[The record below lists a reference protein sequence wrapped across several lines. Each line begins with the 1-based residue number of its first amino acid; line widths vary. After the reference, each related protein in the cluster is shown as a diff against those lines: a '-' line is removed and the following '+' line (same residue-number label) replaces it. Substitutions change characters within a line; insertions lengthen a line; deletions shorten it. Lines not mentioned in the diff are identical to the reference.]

1 MQQALDR
8 YAIYLRAEK
17 NASDYTV
24 RNYLHDLLG
33 GRKPGAENGFFQFLR
48 QKKITALEDVDRQA
62 IRDYNAWLIEN
73 DIAKSSIAR
82 RQSAIRSF
90 FSFLVR
96 EGLLNHNPM
105 EEVTSPRREQRLP
118 SLLST
123 AEVTK
128 LIETPDLSTPVGLR
142 DRALLELLYA
152 SGLRVSELVSL
163 NLNQVNIDSKEIR
176 VIGKGSKE
184 RVVLM
189 GEPAA
194 KALTNYLQE
203 GRSHLLGEKRSN
215 AIFINRQG
223 ERLIERRVQKILER
237 YARIA
242 GIERRVHPH
251 MLRHSFATHM
261 LDGGA
266 DLRVVQELLGH
277 ADLSSTQV
285 YTHVSKNQARKV
297 YLSAHPLAQKKK
309 DDIDGE

>member
-1 MQQALDR
+1 MM
-8 YAIYLRAEK
+8 
-17 NASDYTV
+17 
-24 RNYLHDLLG
+24 
-33 GRKPGAENGFFQFLR
+33 
-48 QKKITALEDVDRQA
+48 LEDVDRQV
-62 IRDYNAWLIEN
+62 IREYNAWLMEN

-90 FSFLVR
+90 FNFLVR
-96 EGLLNHNPM
+96 EGLLPHNPM
-105 EEVTSPRREQRLP
+105 EEVTSPKRERRLP
-118 SLLST
+118 SLLSI
-123 AEVTK
+123 AEVTR
-128 LIETPDLSTPVGLR
+128 LLETPDPVTPVGLR

-163 NLNQVNIDSKEIR
+163 NLGQMNLDSKEIR

-194 KALTNYLQE
+194 RALIAYLKE
-203 GRSHLLGEKRSN
+203 GRPQLLGEKRSN
-215 AIFINRQG
+215 AIFVSRQG

-242 GIERRVHPH
+242 GIERRVYPH
-251 MLRHSFATHM
+251 MLRHTFATHM

-285 YTHVSKNQARKV
+285 YTHVSKRQARKV
-297 YLSAHPLAQKKK
+297 YLSAHPLAQTKK
-309 DDIDGE
+309 DDSDGE

>member
-1 MQQALDR
+1 MQRALDR
-8 YAIYLRAEK
+8 YTTYLKAEK

-33 GRKPGAENGFFQFLR
+33 GKKPGAENGFFQFLR
-48 QKKITALEDVDRQA
+48 QKKIMTLEDVDRQV
-62 IRDYNAWLIEN
+62 IRDYNAWLMEN
-73 DIAKSSIAR
+73 NIAKSSIAR

-90 FSFLVR
+90 FNFLVR
-96 EGLLNHNPM
+96 EGFLPHNPM
-105 EEVTSPRREQRLP
+105 DEVTSPKRERRLP
-118 SLLST
+118 SLLSIT
-123 AEVTK
+123 EMTK
-128 LIETPDLSTPVGLR
+128 LIETPDPATPVGLR
-142 DRALLELLYA
+142 DRSLLELLYA

-163 NLNQVNIDSKEIR
+163 NLDQVNIDSKEIR

-184 RVVLM
+184 RVVLI

-194 KALTNYLQE
+194 RALTAYLRE
-203 GRSHLLGEKRSN
+203 GRPQLLGKKRNN
-215 AIFINRQG
+215 AIYISHQG

-251 MLRHSFATHM
+251 MLRHTFATHM

-277 ADLSSTQV
+277 ADLSSTQI
-285 YTHVSKNQARKV
+285 YTHVSKSQARKV
-297 YLSAHPLAQKKK
+297 YLSAHPLAQTKK
-309 DDIDGE
+309 DDSDVE

>member
-8 YAIYLRAEK
+8 YANYLRAEK

-33 GRKPGAENGFFQFLR
+33 GRKSGAENGFLQFLSMR
-48 QKKITALEDVDRQA
+48 KIMTLEDVDRQV
-62 IRDYNAWLIEN
+62 IRDYNAWLMESG
-73 DIAKSSIAR
+73 IAKSSIAR

-90 FSFLVR
+90 FNFLVR
-96 EGLLNHNPM
+96 EGLLSHNPM
-105 EEVTSPRREQRLP
+105 EEVTSPKREQRLP

-123 AEVTK
+123 TEVTS
-128 LIETPDLSTPVGLR
+128 LLETPDSTTPVGMR

-163 NLNQVNIDSKEIR
+163 NLGQVDVDSKEIR
-176 VIGKGSKE
+176 VVGKGSKE

-194 KALTNYLQE
+194 RALTSYLKE
-203 GRSHLLGEKRSN
+203 GRPHLLGEKKSN
-215 AIFINRQG
+215 AIFISRQG
-223 ERLIERRVQKILER
+223 ERLIERRIQKILEK

-251 MLRHSFATHM
+251 MLRHTFATHM

-285 YTHVSKNQARKV
+285 YTHVSKSQARKV
-297 YLSAHPLAQKKK
+297 YLSAHPLAQRKK
-309 DDIDGE
+309 DNSDGE

>member
-8 YAIYLRAEK
+8 YTTYLKAEK

-33 GRKPGAENGFFQFLR
+33 GKKHGAENGFFQFLR
-48 QKKITALEDVDRQA
+48 KKKIATLEDVDRQV
-62 IRDYNAWLIEN
+62 IRDYNAWLMEN
-73 DIAKSSIAR
+73 DIAKSSIGR

-90 FSFLVR
+90 FNFLVR
-96 EGLLNHNPM
+96 EELLLHNPM
-105 EEVTSPRREQRLP
+105 DEVTSPKRERRLP
-118 SLLST
+118 SLLSA
-123 AEVTK
+123 AEVTR
-128 LIETPDLSTPVGLR
+128 LLETPDPATPVGLR
-142 DRALLELLYA
+142 DRALLEILYA

-163 NLNQVNIDSKEIR
+163 DLGQANLDSKEIR
-176 VIGKGSKE
+176 VVGKGSKE
-184 RVVLM
+184 RVVLI
-189 GEPAA
+189 GEPAVRA
-194 KALTNYLQE
+194 IAAYLEE
-203 GRSHLLGEKRSN
+203 GRPQLLREQRN
-215 AIFINRQG
+215 TAIFVNRQG

-242 GIERRVHPH
+242 GIERRVYPH
-251 MLRHSFATHM
+251 MLRHTFATHM

-297 YLSAHPLAQKKK
+297 YLSSHPLAQTKK
-309 DDIDGE
+309 DDRDGE

>member
-8 YAIYLRAEK
+8 YTTYLKAEK

-33 GRKPGAENGFFQFLR
+33 GKKPGAENGFFQFLR
-48 QKKITALEDVDRQA
+48 QKKVMTLEDVDRQV
-62 IRDYNAWLIEN
+62 IRGYNAWLMEN

-96 EGLLNHNPM
+96 EGLLPHNPM
-105 EEVTSPRREQRLP
+105 EEVTSPKRERRLP

-123 AEVTK
+123 VEVTR
-128 LIETPDLSTPVGLR
+128 LLETPDPTTPVGLR

-152 SGLRVSELVSL
+152 SGLRVSEIVSL
-163 NLNQVNIDSKEIR
+163 NLGQLNLDSKETR

-189 GEPAA
+189 GDPAA
-194 KALTNYLQE
+194 RALIAYLEE
-203 GRSHLLGEKRSN
+203 GRPLLLGEKRNN
-215 AIFINRQG
+215 AIFISRQG

-251 MLRHSFATHM
+251 MLRHTFATHM

-285 YTHVSKNQARKV
+285 YTHVSKSQARKV
-297 YLSAHPLAQKKK
+297 YLSAHPLAQTKK
-309 DDIDGE
+309 DDGDDE

>member
-8 YAIYLRAEK
+8 YTIYLKAEK

-48 QKKITALEDVDRQA
+48 QKNITTLKDVDRQV
-62 IRDYNAWLIEN
+62 IRDYNAWLMEN

-90 FSFLVR
+90 FNFLVR
-96 EGLLNHNPM
+96 EELLPHNPM
-105 EEVTSPRREQRLP
+105 EEVTSPKREQRLP

-123 AEVTK
+123 TEVTR
-128 LIETPDLSTPVGLR
+128 LLETPDPATPVGLR

-163 NLNQVNIDSKEIR
+163 NLGQMDIDSKEIR

-184 RVVLM
+184 RVVLI

-194 KALTNYLQE
+194 KALTTYLQE
-203 GRSHLLGEKRSN
+203 GRSHLLGEKRNN

-223 ERLIERRVQKILER
+223 ERLIERRIQKILER

-251 MLRHSFATHM
+251 MLRHTFATHM

-285 YTHVSKNQARKV
+285 YTHVSKRQARKV
-297 YLSAHPLAQKKK
+297 YLSAHPLVKTEKN
-309 DDIDGE
+309 DSDGE

>member
-8 YAIYLRAEK
+8 YADYLKAEK
-17 NASDYTV
+17 NASGYTV

-33 GRKPGAENGFFQFLR
+33 GSKAGAENGFFQFLR
-48 QKKITALEDVDRQA
+48 WENISTLEDVDRQV
-62 IRDYNAWLIEN
+62 IRDYNAWLMESG
-73 DIAKSSIAR
+73 IAKSSIAR

-90 FSFLVR
+90 FKFLVR
-96 EGLLNHNPM
+96 EGLLSHNPM
-105 EEVTSPRREQRLP
+105 EEVTSPKREQRLP

-123 AEVTK
+123 TEVTR
-128 LIETPDLSTPVGLR
+128 LMETPDPATPVGMR

-163 NLNQVNIDSKEIR
+163 NLGQIDLDSREIR
-176 VIGKGSKE
+176 VVGKGSKE

-189 GEPAA
+189 GKPAA
-194 KALTNYLQE
+194 RAIIAYLKE
-203 GRSHLLGEKRSN
+203 GRPQLLGEKKSN
-215 AIFINRQG
+215 AIFVSRQG
-223 ERLIERRVQKILER
+223 ERLIERRVQKILEK

-251 MLRHSFATHM
+251 MLRHTFATHM

-277 ADLSSTQV
+277 SDLSSTQV
-285 YTHVSKNQARKV
+285 YTHVSKSQARKV
-297 YLSAHPLAQKKK
+297 YLSAHPLAQTKK
-309 DDIDGE
+309 DDSDGE

>member
-8 YAIYLRAEK
+8 YTTYLKAEK

-33 GRKPGAENGFFQFLR
+33 GKKPGAENGFFQFLR
-48 QKKITALEDVDRQA
+48 QKKIATLEDVDRQV
-62 IRDYNAWLIEN
+62 IRDYNAWLMEN
-73 DIAKSSIAR
+73 DIAKSSISR

-90 FSFLVR
+90 FNFLVR
-96 EGLLNHNPM
+96 EELLLHNPM
-105 EEVTSPRREQRLP
+105 DEVTSPKRERRLP
-118 SLLST
+118 SLLSA
-123 AEVTK
+123 AEVTR
-128 LIETPDLSTPVGLR
+128 LLETPDSATPIGLR
-142 DRALLELLYA
+142 DRALLEILYA

-163 NLNQVNIDSKEIR
+163 NLGQVNLDSREIR

-184 RVVLM
+184 RVVLV
-189 GEPAA
+189 GEPAVR
-194 KALTNYLQE
+194 ALTAYLEE
-203 GRSHLLGEKRSN
+203 GRSQLLREQRN
-215 AIFINRQG
+215 TAIFVNRQG

-242 GIERRVHPH
+242 GIERRVYPH
-251 MLRHSFATHM
+251 MLRHTFATHM

-285 YTHVSKNQARKV
+285 YTHVSKNQARRV
-297 YLSAHPLAQKKK
+297 YLASHPLAQTKK
-309 DDIDGE
+309 DDRDGE